1 MEVGAFT
8 EIPFDPPPASI
19 SWLKMTLSTPDDSN
33 PPERVNGL
41 DPVNVIF
48 WLEGEDAESKISI
61 LLTPLKEAVANDPV
75 NVIEPV
81 KLSNEAET

>member
-19 SWLKMTLSTPDDSN
+19 PWLKMTLSTPDDSN

-48 WLEGEDAESKISI
+48 WLEGDVAESEISI
-61 LLTPLKEAVANDPV
+61 LLIPLKGAGAVVNDPV
-75 NVIEPV
+75 NVMLVP
-81 KLSNEAET
+81 SNEAET